1 MLGVNLILVLHAQAC
16 ENIGNYIF
24 ECILNIIKFDKRR
37 RGIDD
42 FNDGIDKFTIV
53 AVSRYRNI
61 FLLVILIS

>member
-37 RGIDD
+37 RESMISAMESTNSQLLQYLGIE
-42 FNDGIDKFTIV
+42 
-53 AVSRYRNI
+53 I
-61 FLLVILIS
+61 FFF